1 MRTNTDT
8 AVRALA
14 WFSLALG
21 ATEIICA
28 RPLARQLRMRG
39 SENVLRAYGL
49 REIATGVGLLT
60 ARDPRPWMWGRVAG
74 DALDIATLAMR
85 LQGKLGR
92 NTPVV
97 VALASVAGATVADAM
112 TVRALQDESSQASRE
127 YQDYS
132 ARSGF
137 PMGLSSARGVAREA
151 ASPPD
156 YRMPEAMRPASR

>member
-21 ATEIICA
+21 ATEIVCA
-28 RPLARQLRMRG
+28 RPLARSLRMRG
-39 SENVLRAYGL
+39 SENLLRAYGV
-49 REIATGVGLLT
+49 REIATGLGLLT
-60 ARDPRPWMWGRVAG
+60 SRDPRPWMWGRVAG

-85 LQGKLGR
+85 LQGRLGR

-112 TVRALQDESSQASRE
+112 TVRALQDE
-127 YQDYS
+127 
-132 ARSGF
+132 
-137 PMGLSSARGVAREA
+137 
-151 ASPPD
+151 
-156 YRMPEAMRPASR
+156 